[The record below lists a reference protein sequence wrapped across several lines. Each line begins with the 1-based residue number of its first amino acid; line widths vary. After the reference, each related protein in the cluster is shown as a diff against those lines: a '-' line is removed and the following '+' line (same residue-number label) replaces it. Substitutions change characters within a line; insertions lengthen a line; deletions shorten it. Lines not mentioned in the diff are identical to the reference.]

1 MHLEEIENNAKQLK
15 SLPGQLYGV
24 KADITAED
32 DVIRAFDWA
41 EKNVGPIHILINNAG
56 VLIPGTLIDGD
67 VSQLKKTLDVNVL
80 GVCICAK
87 QAIKRM
93 TANGIAGHIV
103 NINSIT
109 GHYLPYVENLDL
121 NIYPATKHAVTGLVE
136 SLRQELNT
144 LGSKIKISVSFKM
157 YTSTYLI
164 DVFLAPLFFK
174 VVVIR
179 M

>member
-1 MHLEEIENNAKQLK
+1 MHPEEIENNAKQLK

-32 DVIRAFDWA
+32 DVIKAFDWA
-41 EKNVGPIHILINNAG
+41 EKNVGPIHILVNNAG
-56 VLIPGTLIDGD
+56 VLIPGTLIDGEI
-67 VSQLKKTLDVNVL
+67 SHMKKTLDVNVL

-121 NIYPATKHAVTGLVE
+121 NIYPATKHAVTALVE
-136 SLRQELNT
+136 SFRQELNT
-144 LGSKIKISVSFKM
+144 LGSNIKISVSLQIFVLSRLHK
-157 YTSTYLI
+157 YLS
-164 DVFLAPLFFK
+164 
-174 VVVIR
+174 
-179 M
+179 